1 MDTILINS
9 SHNNMNHL
17 IIDSQMK
24 RVTEMLPLGIC
35 YLATKLESEGFE
47 VQVLDMA
54 VLEEIEIKAALEAL
68 VKTPPKCVG
77 ISTSTLSYV
86 AGMEVAAFL
95 KDRLGMDFPVFMGG
109 YHVTFEYTEALKSN
123 LVDVVIRGEGEEVIG
138 RVVDCLGNHKPKSLL
153 CNIPGISFLLDGE
166 MHSTKPDILRV
177 NDLDKI
183 PIPKRSYLRT
193 NLYRNTGTIISSR
206 GCVAKCQFCA
216 AGAFGAIRTRSA
228 ENVAY
233 EIQNL
238 YDQGTKNI
246 YFVDNTF
253 ASNRNRAIRIFRI
266 LEEKGIN
273 INCFIEARVTEIDE
287 EYLDLLKE
295 FGVTSIQFGV
305 ETGNEQ
311 VMESI
316 HKNITLER
324 VEKTVQMCCK
334 KGIGVACSFVIG
346 HPADTEDTVRDT
358 IAFATKLKRMGAEP
372 AFSIMTPYPGTE
384 AYRKRKELGVEIQDW
399 NFAHWDLNR
408 AVART
413 KHLSVRK
420 INKLHSEALLTLNA
434 I

>member
-17 IIDSQMK
+17 IMDSQMK

-238 YDQGTKNI
+238 YDRKIETSRKSRRFDSWRGLDGCMVNRKTLKSN
-246 YFVDNTF
+246 YHKPSCHTSVSVRSG
-253 ASNRNRAIRIFRI
+253 AS
-266 LEEKGIN
+266 
-273 INCFIEARVTEIDE
+273 T
-287 EYLDLLKE
+287 
-295 FGVTSIQFGV
+295 
-305 ETGNEQ
+305 
-311 VMESI
+311 M
-316 HKNITLER
+316 
-324 VEKTVQMCCK
+324 M
-334 KGIGVACSFVIG
+334 
-346 HPADTEDTVRDT
+346 
-358 IAFATKLKRMGAEP
+358 
-372 AFSIMTPYPGTE
+372 PGTSLVFPPSSTMI
-384 AYRKRKELGVEIQDW
+384 RP
-399 NFAHWDLNR
+399 
-408 AVART
+408 
-413 KHLSVRK
+413 S
-420 INKLHSEALLTLNA
+420 ALA
-434 I
+434 